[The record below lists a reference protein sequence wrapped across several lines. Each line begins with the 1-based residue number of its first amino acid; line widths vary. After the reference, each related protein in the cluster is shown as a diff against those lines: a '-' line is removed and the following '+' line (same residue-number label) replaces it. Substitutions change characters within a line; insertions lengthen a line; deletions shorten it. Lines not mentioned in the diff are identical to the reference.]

1 MKPSI
6 GEASLAVEA
15 VSSDEEVRIREIRQ
29 LILANEPDKEY
40 EFELSFSSY
49 DKLKAEFVSDE
60 ENEDYPRL
68 FYDWTRHEI
77 TIVTVPSRLHED
89 TARAIL
95 DSIYNRAQSIIER
108 EQIHL
113 PADEILGVTSSPRT
127 LVHNRDAR
135 FHIEPDGLIFFETVD
150 LVAFKVVVEVGIS
163 QTYDSLLKKAKKWI
177 FGMNCNI
184 VILIAFNEKRS
195 YSAPRE
201 RHSLTSRQVD
211 DQVVRM
217 RRHWLSPS
225 VSEFGP
231 LEFQGRTYFDEVG
244 EGFIEILRKGNDT
257 SGMDGMDNLSKD
269 KYVLV
274 RDGVNESHSVPWSA
288 GHIRLTELIPPTS
301 LGTETA
307 GDLVVDFFSGDDFMD
322 IVRHAMIGT
331 AVERFKDTVD
341 FTD

>member
-1 MKPSI
+1 M
-6 GEASLAVEA
+6 
-15 VSSDEEVRIREIRQ
+15 SSDEEVRIHEIRQ
-29 LILANEPDKEY
+29 LVLANEPDKEY
-40 EFELSFSSY
+40 EFELSLSSY
-49 DKLKAEFVSDE
+49 EKVKAEFVRDE

-77 TIVTVPSRLHED
+77 TIVTVPSSLHED
-89 TARAIL
+89 TSRAIL

-113 PADEILGVTSSPRT
+113 PADEMLGVTSSPRT
-127 LVHNRDAR
+127 LVNNRSSR

-150 LVAFKVVVEVGIS
+150 SRDFKVVVEVGIS

-177 FGMNCNI
+177 FGMNCKI
-184 VILIAFNEKRS
+184 VVLIAFNEKRS
-195 YSAPRE
+195 YSASHKRL
-201 RHSLTSRQVD
+201 SLTSRQVD

-231 LEFQGRTYFDEVG
+231 LEFQGRTYFDEIQ
-244 EGFIEILRKGNDT
+244 EGFIEIVRMGKDT
-257 SGMDGMDNLSKD
+257 GGIEDLSKD

-274 RDGVNESHSVPWSA
+274 RDGVNESRSVPWSA
-288 GHIRLTELIPPTS
+288 GHILLAELIPPAS
-301 LGTETA
+301 LGSEAA
-307 GDLVVDFFSGDDFMD
+307 GDLVVDFFGADNYMR

-331 AVERFKDTVD
+331 AVERFKDAVH